1 MSIYASSFSRAR
13 ETAQILHDEL
23 AAAGGGGAFVVGG
36 VAATRDLV
44 ERYFGDFDKTSNA
57 NYENIWRHDPVRHLR
72 TTHTLSL
79 RHTHAHA
86 LHTHSTVPISR
97 GSTLSTIASIHN
109 RAE

>member
-57 NYENIWRHDPVRHLR
+57 NYENIWRHDPVSCPQMAHTCSLCV
-72 TTHTLSL
+72 THMHTPCTHTQPYRSPEAALS
-79 RHTHAHA
+79 AQ
-86 LHTHSTVPISR
+86 
-97 GSTLSTIASIHN
+97 
-109 RAE
+109 